1 MELIRISIQKYKYH
15 ANLRSTMSLSLT
27 QSVLGLGIP
36 VVLILIVGVGA
47 YKLLSTILPSSP
59 SPLKFHRFEAG
70 NIPTGEGHLWFP
82 LQYYGYL
89 LVYTSIEPIL
99 VLLLIASTVEITS
112 VYSPL
117 YYKLLGIVG
126 ATIALL
132 YPTVYYVV
140 KQINRLERW
149 QMRSI

>member
-1 MELIRISIQKYKYH
+1 
-15 ANLRSTMSLSLT
+15 
-27 QSVLGLGIP
+27 
-36 VVLILIVGVGA
+36 
-47 YKLLSTILPSSP
+47 
-59 SPLKFHRFEAG
+59 
-70 NIPTGEGHLWFP
+70 
-82 LQYYGYL
+82 